1 LIINGAVG
9 DLEILVN
16 IPAACSS
23 IAVVCH
29 PHPLY
34 GGTMDNKVVYMI
46 AKAFNS
52 LNVGTVRFNF
62 RGVGKSSGKFDKG
75 IGETE
80 DLAAIVDWLNKK
92 YTPTELYLAG
102 FSFGSYVVLRAFR
115 DMNISR
121 LLLVAPAIDRF
132 EMAGLALTDIPT
144 LVIQGDEDEIV
155 SPQAVREWLATQ
167 TYQPEVVMLPDTG
180 HFFHAKLHQL
190 RDRITKYFFLKKRY

>member
-1 LIINGAVG
+1 LIINGPVG

-16 IPAACSS
+16 IPNDCSS

-34 GGTMDNKVVYMI
+34 GGTMDNKVVYII
-46 AKAFNS
+46 AKTFNN
-52 LNVGTVRFNF
+52 LGIGTVRFNF

-80 DLAAIVDWLNKK
+80 DLHAIVNWLNQK
-92 YTPTELYLAG
+92 YAPTKLYLAG

-115 DMNISR
+115 DMKVNC
-121 LLLVAPAIDRF
+121 LLLVAPSIDRF
-132 EMAGLALTDIPT
+132 EMAGLSLTEIPT
-144 LVIQGDEDEIV
+144 LVIQGDQDEIV
-155 SPQAVREWLATQ
+155 SPKAVTEWLATQ
-167 TYQPEVVMLPDTG
+167 TYQPEIVMLPDTG

-190 RDRITKYFFLKKRY
+190 RDTIIKAWN